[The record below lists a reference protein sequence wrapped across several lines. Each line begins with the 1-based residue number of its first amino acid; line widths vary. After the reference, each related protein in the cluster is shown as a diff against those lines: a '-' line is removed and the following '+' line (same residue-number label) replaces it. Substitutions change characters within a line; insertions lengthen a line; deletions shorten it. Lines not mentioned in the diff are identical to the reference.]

1 MRAKEKPNATV
12 IHAQDDKVSF
22 VVLKNECID
31 MEIDDGVEKLIL
43 DIPEVTSVSIKK
55 SKSYPGVKEIN
66 IGKSIRNI
74 YLSNKT
80 FPNVRKITSGS
91 RYFKSGKML
100 VRRNPNSKTLKDDIV
115 LENTF
120 CLGPDEVVDLSG
132 ITMIKE
138 KAFSLMSIRDEGEG
152 K

>member
-12 IHAQDDKVSF
+12 IHAQDNKVTF

-66 IGKSIRNI
+66 IENQYEIFIFQIRHFQM
-74 YLSNKT
+74 S
-80 FPNVRKITSGS
+80 
-91 RYFKSGKML
+91 
-100 VRRNPNSKTLKDDIV
+100 
-115 LENTF
+115 
-120 CLGPDEVVDLSG
+120 
-132 ITMIKE
+132 E
-138 KAFSLMSIRDEGEG
+138 K
-152 K
+152 